1 MIIAKTVLLGSL
13 TIGAVTSM
21 LTSFAQAL
29 PASPEMVAVSF
40 LSGTGVSG
48 FVIWWG
54 ATRVVTRQD
63 AQTEA
68 IHSLG
73 TIVAHELG
81 KTRDR
86 ISSKIQTLGEIVVE
100 AILVHDMATE
110 SAKRIAAEK
119 LKELKVD
126 DSTPT

>member
-1 MIIAKTVLLGSL
+1 MILKTVLFGSL
-13 TIGAVTSM
+13 VMGATTSLLTTI
-21 LTSFAQAL
+21 AQAM
-29 PASPEMVAVSF
+29 PSSPEMVAVSF
-40 LSGTGVSG
+40 LSGTGISG

-54 ATRVVTRQD
+54 ATRVVSRQD

-68 IHSLG
+68 IHGLG
-73 TIVAHELG
+73 TIVASELG

-110 SAKRIAAEK
+110 SAKRIAADK

-126 DSTPT
+126 DKTPT